1 MAEKNS
7 LSPLGRK
14 IFLDRYA
21 VKDVRKK
28 TLAVGDLVVAV
39 SNSATG
45 QREIGKV
52 TAINGDEVK
61 VLLDDGRE
69 ISTKKEGVD
78 KPLETEPSQM
88 HRRVAAGIAK
98 QEKPAV
104 RDKWEKEFSW
114 LLDDW
119 KFVPGGRILTGAG
132 VHRHHLRRY
141 GPEPDV
147 FQLLCRSVPQGFQ
160 KRYHEEPRLH
170 DRDHEP
176 RRRSGYEPFFPQGK
190 ICLCEGCERT
200 FFRCRIL
207 GRSVQLR
214 HRPDRAGGI
223 APRSPDA
230 DPGHLAS
237 GHHGLH
243 KRQA

>member
-1 MAEKNS
+1 METHMAEKNS

-52 TAINGDEVK
+52 TAIDGDEVK

-132 VHRHHLRRY
+132 TDQNLTYFNCYVVPSPKDSS
-141 GPEPDV
+141 GPW
-147 FQLLCRSVPQGFQ
+147 
-160 KRYHEEPRLH
+160 PRG
-170 DRDHEP
+170 P
-176 RRRSGYEPFFPQGK
+176 
-190 ICLCEGCERT
+190 
-200 FFRCRIL
+200 
-207 GRSVQLR
+207 
-214 HRPDRAGGI
+214 
-223 APRSPDA
+223 
-230 DPGHLAS
+230 AS
-237 GHHGLH
+237 
-243 KRQA
+243 